1 MCLHTKSKNKGE
13 WRAVRKWSVNM
24 FNHRVI
30 NFIMAGDFP
39 YTKICTEKSVS
50 TASLDDMST
59 AAAAALHPKKTQQH
73 LSLARIKI
81 QNNKYFF
88 ISWHNFSLVS
98 LVFFCWAVYRWKLL
112 CVIFVVF
119 GNAMH
124 DLWSPGKLSEKE
136 IINSPLESA
145 SPLSEFNDAKPDDFL
160 WDEREHIR
168 N

>member
-98 LVFFCWAVYRWKLL
+98 FVCCSWACLSMEIVVCYFCGFWQCDARSLISRK
-112 CVIFVVF
+112 
-119 GNAMH
+119 
-124 DLWSPGKLSEKE
+124 
-136 IINSPLESA
+136 IIR
-145 SPLSEFNDAKPDDFL
+145 K
-160 WDEREHIR
+160 R
-168 N
+168 NYKFTARKCISSQWV